1 MTDYIQ
7 LAKTYGGFTSLD
19 TVYLQNCLESLT
31 DQQKLAVITPP
42 PSVINAY
49 FAEIYQKQSPKAA
62 TDYYFELS
70 RALKLFT
77 SEPSFDEVKP
87 FVRLNLLGQSYGFVF
102 ENEAQEA
109 IVFAEKEQG
118 QPEESL
124 LLELAQIFPQYVVY
138 VEDGRIKM
146 KSCQFE
152 QGELEDITPEHAL
165 LTTIYRFSNEMTLLK
180 GFNSDELLA
189 LSQAFK
195 GKKYYQFAQREFMIY
210 LVH

>member
-87 FVRLNLLGQSYGFVF
+87 FVRLNLSGQSYGFAF
-102 ENEAQEA
+102 ENDAQEA
-109 IVFAEKEQG
+109 IVFAEKEQ
-118 QPEESL
+118 PLEESL

-152 QGELEDITPEHAL
+152 QGEPEDITPEHAL

>member
-87 FVRLNLLGQSYGFVF
+87 FVRLNLSGQSYGFAF
-102 ENEAQEA
+102 ENDAQEA
-109 IVFAEKEQG
+109 IRS
-118 QPEESL
+118 EEHTS
-124 LLELAQIFPQYVVY
+124 ELQSRQ
-138 VEDGRIKM
+138 
-146 KSCQFE
+146 
-152 QGELEDITPEHAL
+152 
-165 LTTIYRFSNEMTLLK
+165 
-180 GFNSDELLA
+180 
-189 LSQAFK
+189 
-195 GKKYYQFAQREFMIY
+195 Y
-210 LVH
+210 LVCR

>member
-1 MTDYIQ
+1 M
-7 LAKTYGGFTSLD
+7 
-19 TVYLQNCLESLT
+19 
-31 DQQKLAVITPP
+31 
-42 PSVINAY
+42 INAY
-49 FAEIYQKQSPKAA
+49 FAEMYQKQSPKAA

-124 LLELAQIFPQYVVY
+124 LLELAQIFHNTWFMWKM
-138 VEDGRIKM
+138 VESR
-146 KSCQFE
+146 
-152 QGELEDITPEHAL
+152 
-165 LTTIYRFSNEMTLLK
+165 
-180 GFNSDELLA
+180 
-189 LSQAFK
+189 
-195 GKKYYQFAQREFMIY
+195 
-210 LVH
+210 

>member
-87 FVRLNLLGQSYGFVF
+87 FVRLNLSGQSYGFAF
-102 ENEAQEA
+102 ENDAQEA
-109 IVFAEKEQG
+109 IVFAEKEQLL
-118 QPEESL
+118 EESL

-146 KSCQFE
+146 KSYQFE

-165 LTTIYRFSNEMTLLK
+165 LTTIYRLSNEVTLLK

>member
-87 FVRLNLLGQSYGFVF
+87 FVRLNLSGQSYGFAF
-102 ENEAQEA
+102 ENDAQEA
-109 IVFAEKEQG
+109 IVFAEKEQ
-118 QPEESL
+118 PLEESF

-146 KSCQFE
+146 KSYQFE

-165 LTTIYRFSNEMTLLK
+165 LTTIYRLPNEVTLLK
-180 GFNSDELLA
+180 GFDSDELLA

>member
-87 FVRLNLLGQSYGFVF
+87 FVRLNLSGQSYGFAF
-102 ENEAQEA
+102 ENDAQEA
-109 IVFAEKEQG
+109 IVFAEKEQ
-118 QPEESL
+118 PLEESL

-152 QGELEDITPEHAL
+152 QGEPEDITPEHAL

-195 GKKYYQFAQREFMIY
+195 GKKYYQFTQREFMIY